1 MKQTVKIP
9 ELLSPAGSPVKL
21 RFALNYGA
29 DAVYAAGKHFGMRAA
44 ANNFTDQEFAEAVRY
59 AHAKGKKVYAAVN
72 IMPHDDEY
80 VHLEKYLESLGRA
93 NVDALICADLGT
105 ISLAREMLPDIP
117 IHVSTQASVTNAR
130 AAEAYLRL
138 GCRRVIL
145 ARELTLSEIKELR
158 RRCSRELEL
167 EVFVH
172 GSMCV
177 AYSGRCLLSNYLTG
191 RDANRGECAQP
202 CRWNYRVRYLEFEEQ
217 KRPGMFIPAEEN
229 EFGTFVLSSR
239 DLCMIR
245 HIPELCEAGIDSLKI
260 EGRMKSEY
268 YAAVTAN
275 AYRIALDSYAASP
288 ENYVF
293 DERLWGEV
301 ESVSHREYSTGFFFG
316 PPQEDAN
323 VCSTLDYIRDKAYL
337 AVAQSRDIAPPEKL
351 QHEAATKGLTLY
363 RFVQSNKF
371 KLGDTVSILTPGK
384 TGRAFVAELLYDAEG
399 NPIDSTPHPLME
411 FWLGV
416 PFEVK
421 EGDILRG

>member
-1 MKQTVKIP
+1 
-9 ELLSPAGSPVKL
+9 
-21 RFALNYGA
+21 
-29 DAVYAAGKHFGMRAA
+29 
-44 ANNFTDQEFAEAVRY
+44 
-59 AHAKGKKVYAAVN
+59 
-72 IMPHDDEY
+72 
-80 VHLEKYLESLGRA
+80 
-93 NVDALICADLGT
+93 
-105 ISLAREMLPDIP
+105 
-117 IHVSTQASVTNAR
+117 
-130 AAEAYLRL
+130 
-138 GCRRVIL
+138 
-145 ARELTLSEIKELR
+145 
-158 RRCSRELEL
+158 
-167 EVFVH
+167 
-172 GSMCV
+172 
-177 AYSGRCLLSNYLTG
+177 
-191 RDANRGECAQP
+191 
-202 CRWNYRVRYLEFEEQ
+202 
-217 KRPGMFIPAEEN
+217 MFIPAEN